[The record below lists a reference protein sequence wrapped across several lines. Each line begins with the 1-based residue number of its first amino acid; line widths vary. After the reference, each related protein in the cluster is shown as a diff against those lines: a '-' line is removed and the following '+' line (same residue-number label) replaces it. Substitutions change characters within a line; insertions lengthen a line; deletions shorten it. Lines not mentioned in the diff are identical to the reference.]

1 MRITNQTLKKMNTT
15 KNKKMLNTKDM
26 TAGSGKIRPVLDP
39 GNHKIKINNI
49 TFDQTPYDT
58 EAYNIVL
65 HVEGE
70 ALEGEFEG
78 FLVDPTDAKGPRY
91 KGQVG
96 RVRFSP
102 WPYKD
107 AQLPSGRE
115 ISRDTEVL
123 KSMIYLAEVL
133 ECREELDAIESE
145 NIEDFMNSCN
155 SLFTGESCS
164 VFVNACIA
172 GREWENKEGYI
183 NSDLFLP
190 RISRNG
196 ISLEKLDVEDSKLI
210 EFNKDITSHL
220 LKRRKMLILLNQNQ
234 KMMVQIL
241 SSK

>member
-210 EFNKDITSHL
+210 EFNKDNHITPIKKKKDVDSFEPKSENDGSDFEL
-220 LKRRKMLILLNQNQ
+220 
-234 KMMVQIL
+234 
-241 SSK
+241 